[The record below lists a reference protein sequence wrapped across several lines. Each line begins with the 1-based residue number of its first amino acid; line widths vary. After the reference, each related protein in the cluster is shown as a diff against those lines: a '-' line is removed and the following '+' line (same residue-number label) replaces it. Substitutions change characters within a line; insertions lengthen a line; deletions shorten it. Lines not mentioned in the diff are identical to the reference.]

1 MMILGQ
7 ELVHWKKVGGG
18 GGAAVAAQG
27 MKMPYTKVL
36 IPEVEQERNVAAVM
50 TIFCL
55 PECYLH
61 QVFADQTSLGALH
74 LVPIQL
80 QMNLA

>member
-18 GGAAVAAQG
+18 GAAAVAAQG
-27 MKMPYTKVL
+27 MKMPCTKVL
-36 IPEVEQERNVAAVM
+36 ILEVERERNVAAVM

-55 PECYLH
+55 PE
-61 QVFADQTSLGALH
+61 
-74 LVPIQL
+74 
-80 QMNLA
+80 